1 MHAGDDGRTVP
12 FQFAHQ
18 GQIPQR
24 TLAVHCL
31 SEDFSRQSLQFR
43 VRPML
48 QRDLVNVIVD
58 IELRIVFPCRQS
70 GVQGRGY
77 YSHEVTGNQRQTATR
92 QTEIV
97 IELDVAVENADAGHV
112 ERHAGPLQI

>member
-43 VRPML
+43 VSPML

-58 IELRIVFPCRQS
+58 IKLRIVIPCRQT

-77 YSHEVTGNQRQTATR
+77 YSHQVTGNQRQPR
-92 QTEIV
+92 LHKLQIV
-97 IELDVAVENADAGHV
+97 RELDIAVQNADAGHV
-112 ERHAGPLQI
+112 QRHAGPLQI